1 MIRKPRSIKKTIKV
15 SKFSLLLGVLI
26 LLIFLFLP
34 GQNIYETSWQ
44 ISRPAVAESPLNLK
58 PPTAYPINLTKNL
71 PPELTSQAVLV
82 MDLPSSVI
90 LYEKNPHQR
99 LFPASITKVMTALVA
114 LDFYAQ
120 KSSAYKLDQ
129 LLEVKTS
136 ITDGKVMGLTVGEK
150 LTFENLLYAALVDS
164 ANDAAYAIADNFP
177 GGVEKFVV
185 KMNEKAKEL
194 SMTDTNFT
202 NPIGFEDDQHYSTAS
217 DLSRLASS
225 ALQNPVIAQV
235 VGTAQITV
243 PNSDFSKFYNLQN
256 VNELL
261 GKVPGVLGLKTGWT
275 DQAGECLVTAITRN
289 NHQVLFIVLGSKD
302 RFGETEKLID
312 WVFGNFS
319 WQVMA
324 LPKSDQ

>member
-1 MIRKPRSIKKTIKV
+1 MIRKPRSIKKTKKI
-15 SKFSLLLGVLI
+15 SRSSFLLAVLI
-26 LLIFLFLP
+26 FLIFLFLP
-34 GQNIYETSWQ
+34 GQNIYQTTWQ
-44 ISRPAVAESPLNLK
+44 ISRPAVADVPLIL
-58 PPTAYPINLTKNL
+58 PTHAPYPVNLTNNL
-71 PPELTSQAVLV
+71 PPDLTSQSILI
-82 MDLPSSVI
+82 MDLPSGVVM
-90 LYEKNPHQR
+90 YEKNSNQR

-114 LDFYAQ
+114 LDSYQ
-120 KSSAYKLDQ
+120 MNQ

-136 ITDGKVMGLTVGEK
+136 VTDGKVMGLTVGEK
-150 LTFENLLYAALVDS
+150 LTFENLLYGALVDS
-164 ANDAAYAIADNFP
+164 ANDAAYTIADNFT
-177 GGVEKFVV
+177 GGVTEFVK
-185 KMNEKAKEL
+185 KMNQKAKEL
-194 SMTDTNFT
+194 TMNDTNFT
-202 NPIGFEDDQHYSTAS
+202 NPAGFEDSNHYSTAA
-217 DLSRLASS
+217 DLSRLAVV
-225 ALQNPVIAQV
+225 ALSNPVIAQV

-289 NHQVLFIVLGSKD
+289 NHQVLFIVLGSKN

>member
-1 MIRKPRSIKKTIKV
+1 MIRKPRSIKKTTKV
-15 SKFSLLLGVLI
+15 SKFSFLLGILV

-34 GQNIYETSWQ
+34 GQNIYQTTWQ

-58 PPTAYPINLTKNL
+58 PPTAYPVNQTKNL
-71 PPELTSQAVLV
+71 PPALTSQAILV
-82 MDLPSSVI
+82 MDMPSAVVI
-90 LYEKNPHQR
+90 YGKNPNQR

-114 LDFYAQ
+114 LDNYQ
-120 KSSAYKLDQ
+120 INQ

-194 SMTDTNFT
+194 SMTETNFT
-202 NPIGFEDDQHYSTAS
+202 NPVGYEDENHYSTAS
-217 DLSRLASS
+217 DLSRLAVV
-225 ALQNPVIAQV
+225 ALSNPIVAQV

-243 PNSDFSKFYNLQN
+243 PNSDFSKFYPLQS

-275 DQAGECLVTAITRN
+275 EAAGECLVTAVTRN
-289 NHQVLFIVLGSKD
+289 NHQVLFIVLGSTD